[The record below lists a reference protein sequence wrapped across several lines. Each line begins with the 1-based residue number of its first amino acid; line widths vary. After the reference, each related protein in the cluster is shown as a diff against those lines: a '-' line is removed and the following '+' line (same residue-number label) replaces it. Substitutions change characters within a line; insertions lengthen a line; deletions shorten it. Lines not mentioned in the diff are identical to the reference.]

1 MDTYNLLVIDD
12 DPNIRRLLSELLA
25 SRPEF
30 RLLIAADGKEA
41 VKQFAENR
49 IDMVL
54 TDIHMPGFTG
64 LELMADM
71 KKISF
76 KPEILVM
83 TANATPENVETARRL
98 GARSVILKPFDDLEV
113 IEAEINKSLRA
124 VKAARARRNGD
135 GDGPGLPQPVAAA
148 APAQAIP
155 QSPARETPAR
165 PVPQAAQ
172 ARPAKPASWPA
183 PKQDLWPARK
193 PSTPAPVPVA
203 PPATK
208 PATSPAP
215 AASSEAGASP
225 DRDTW
230 RGDLTGNETPAAPAP
245 RPVAAPAPLHSEA
258 APQRSPARP
267 APPAPPASPARA
279 PVPPSASRP
288 APPAPPQA
296 ARPAPPASPQAA
308 RPVPAPP
315 TEPQHAPP
323 AAVAPAPHEAVR
335 PVSAPAHPG
344 PDQAAAHGVPEDAI
358 PAMPSDLEAIFRMAT
373 SFDTGRMRMQ
383 VPIVCLQTW
392 EEKGAIAALRR
403 LAGELHREFCVWSA
417 ARGLVKEGGQ
427 EMGETYR
434 DAGRAL
440 EFIRRQKNNGLYL
453 LADFRPCLDDKTV
466 VRVLRE
472 MVMDL
477 ETSRLMLVL
486 TAPRLPAPPELAQSC
501 VSFDWPAGGGGDL
514 KGLYQEVVAEVIA
527 STGRV
532 VRLDPQ
538 SRDLLLERV
547 KEMPAGRARFEIARH
562 LMTLAQHN

>member
-1 MDTYNLLVIDD
+1 METYNLLVIDD
-12 DPNIRRLLSELLA
+12 DPNIRKLLGELLA
-25 SRPEF
+25 GRPEF
-30 RLLIAADGKEA
+30 HLLIAGDGKEA
-41 VKQFAENR
+41 VRQFAENR

-71 KKISF
+71 KKINF

-83 TANATPENVETARRL
+83 TANATPENVETARKL

-113 IEAEINKSLRA
+113 IEAEINKALRA
-124 VKAARARRNGD
+124 VKAARPRTNGD
-135 GDGPGLPQPVAAA
+135 GNGHGLPPPVAAA
-148 APAQAIP
+148 AHAQAMP
-155 QSPARETPAR
+155 ESPAHEAPAR
-165 PVPQAAQ
+165 PAPQAAH
-172 ARPAKPASWPA
+172 APPAKPAPWSA
-183 PKQDLWPARK
+183 PKQNLWPARK
-193 PSTPAPVPVA
+193 PAAPAPVPVA
-203 PPATK
+203 PPEKMTATT
-208 PATSPAP
+208 PAAA
-215 AASSEAGASP
+215 AASSGARDLP
-225 DRDTW
+225 DFDTW
-230 RGDLTGNETPAAPAP
+230 RTDLTGNETPPAP
-245 RPVAAPAPLHSEA
+245 SP
-258 APQRSPARP
+258 RSPAAPVPPRTEAAAEAPPPVRTAPPARPPTPAPRP
-267 APPAPPASPARA
+267 APPAAA
-279 PVPPSASRP
+279 
-288 APPAPPQA
+288 APPQA
-296 ARPAPPASPQAA
+296 TRPAAAPSP
-308 RPVPAPP
+308 
-315 TEPQHAPP
+315 EPHHAPP
-323 AAVAPAPHEAVR
+323 AAG
-335 PVSAPAHPG
+335 APAHHETVRPAAPAGHPG
-344 PDQAAAHGVPEDAI
+344 PVHAAVHETKEEEIPE
-358 PAMPSDLEAIFRMAT
+358 MPSDLEAIFRMAT

-392 EEKGAIAALRR
+392 EERGAIAALRR

-427 EMGETYR
+427 AMGETYR

-440 EFIRRQKNNGLYL
+440 EFIRRQKNNGVYV

-486 TAPRLPAPPELAQSC
+486 TAPRLPAPPELAQAC
-501 VSFDWPAGGGGDL
+501 VTFDWPAVGGSDL
-514 KGLYQEVVAEVIA
+514 KGLYEEVAAEVAA

-562 LMTLAQHN
+562 LMTVSQQS